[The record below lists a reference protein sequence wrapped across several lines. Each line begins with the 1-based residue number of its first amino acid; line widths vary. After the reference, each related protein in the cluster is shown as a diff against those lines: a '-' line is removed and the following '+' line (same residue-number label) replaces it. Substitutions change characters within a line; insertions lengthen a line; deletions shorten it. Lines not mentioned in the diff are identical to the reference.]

1 MEGMLYLGNLEY
13 HDRYLTHKVKLRV
26 VFILS
31 FWYLILQKH
40 YSLLEVFYHKNI
52 HLQKVLTTLNDD
64 LDLQYDPYF
73 HLLLILVVFLDIILI
88 MINSHSMLLIQIL
101 LVRSLDST
109 GLYLLMDY
117 FRELCKLSY

>member
-31 FWYLILQKH
+31 FWYLILQTH

-88 MINSHSMLLIQIL
+88 MIKIHSLLLIQIL
-101 LVRSLDST
+101 SVRSLDST